1 MRRAILLGAAALL
14 VAGCGTESAS
24 FLISGG
30 DVALT
35 LERTKSYPWDRGWGL
50 QMIVRNDQTCQ
61 RRHAL
66 KPAGDG
72 DFRVEVFAV
81 APGAFVLQQGN
92 RWYVTDLRTCEL
104 QQYQEPPPDP
114 GTPVGAFVP
123 KNGALAFVL
132 DEAAQPQQPAA
143 PSGGQ
148 GS

>member
-1 MRRAILLGAAALL
+1 MRRAIILGASVFLL
-14 VAGCGTESAS
+14 AGCGTESAS

-35 LERTKSYPWDRGWGL
+35 LERTKSYPWDKTWAL
-50 QMIVRNDQTCQ
+50 QMIVRNDETCQ
-61 RRHAL
+61 RRHSL
-66 KPAGDG
+66 QPAADG
-72 DFRVEVFAV
+72 AFRLEVYAV
-81 APGAFVLQQGN
+81 ARGAFVLQQGK
-92 RWYVTDLRTCEL
+92 RWYVTDLKTCEL

-143 PSGGQ
+143 PVGGQ